1 MKSLIY
7 ETSLQTEQILSLARE
22 NELLRREIRVSR
34 EAAEI
39 TANLVVA
46 QFEETEKILRRF
58 QVANAQRRAV
68 LNSAAKISIIA
79 TDTSGIIRTFN
90 TGAESLLG
98 YNAQEVIGKQTP
110 EIFLMESVLNAYGE
124 QLSDDEGSRISGLL
138 DVLFEYALLDSSEQL
153 EWIYVRKDGTRFPVD
168 MTVNALREPDGTV
181 SGMLCIASDISER
194 KRAESILK
202 KAHDELE
209 KRVRQRTAEL
219 AKANLE
225 LQTEIR
231 DRRQAEDALRDSEAK
246 YRSIFENAAEG
257 IFQTSEQGRL
267 ITANPAMAKMLGYE
281 SPEDIISHITDLKS
295 QLYVHPERRDRLREL
310 MEKDGFI
317 KNFEADYYKKDG
329 SIINVCL
336 NGHLVLDEQN
346 NSLYYEGMLEDI
358 TQKKRSEELKIA
370 KEAAE
375 AATRAKSDFLANMS
389 HEIRTPMN
397 AIIGLTELAIK
408 TEMTPKQQDYLRKI
422 HFSSHSL
429 LGIINDILDF
439 SKIEAGRLDLE
450 KTEFKL
456 NNVLDN
462 ISDIFSSRI
471 AEKGIEMVLSI
482 AENVP
487 RILIGD
493 SLRISQI
500 LINLANNALKFTE
513 KGEVVIKVSL
523 LKKDE
528 QQVRLRFKV
537 SDSGI
542 GISKEYLPDLFKS
555 FTQADSSTTRK
566 YGGTGLGLTIC
577 RQLVLMM
584 GGEIWAESEPDK
596 GTDIYFTAG
605 FDIKIDFEQQP
616 AMPPSDLRGLRI
628 MVIDNNEIAR
638 EIYTEIL
645 NSFSYRVT
653 PIGSGQD
660 ALKELIK
667 ENNSQDPYKLVIT
680 DWKMPVMDG
689 METLRNIKNHPE
701 LSEIPVIMMTAFGRE
716 EVMTKAEEAGA
727 NAFLIK
733 PVKQSILFD
742 TIVNTFDR
750 VDCSK
755 FISNDFLQA
764 EKKPLDAIRHLQ
776 GARILLVEDNPI
788 NQQVALEILQEAGVI
803 VETADNGKQALIAVC
818 KSSYDALLM
827 DIQMPEMDGY
837 EATRR
842 IRNLN
847 FKNILNMP
855 DNLNPDN
862 LNPDNL
868 NPENLNNEA
877 LARKLDNIPI
887 IAMTAHAMKGDM
899 EKCIAAGMNDYIT
912 KPINTELL
920 FSTLGKWLKNKKLS
934 PPKKTEKNKPTAKN
948 SIFDI
953 EELPGIDIE
962 SGLKRINNPCVF
974 TKLIIDFVK
983 QHQNDAVHIRDM
995 LSKGDTESAL
1005 KAIHSIKGVA
1015 GNLSANKL
1023 FKTAQDFETAIFRGD
1038 ISDNLTYEFENALS
1052 QVVKSSRILEQNS
1065 MNNKICGPYTH
1076 KTKTNIDPDL
1086 SLEKIE
1092 SLIKKL
1098 LNHLNKNDLEA
1109 ESCFKTLK
1117 EYLSNSVHNKKIEVI
1132 ANDIESL
1139 EFKNAINKLIIF
1151 AEDLNISLGESL
1163 NEQ

>member
-46 QFEETEKILRRF
+46 QFEETEKILHRF

-90 TGAESLLG
+90 TGAENLLG
-98 YNAQEVIGKQTP
+98 YNAREVIGKQTP

-124 QLSDDEGSRISGLL
+124 QLSDEEGSRISGLI

-153 EWIYVRKDGTRFPVD
+153 EWIYVKKDGTRFPVG

-219 AKANLE
+219 AKANRE

-231 DRRQAEDALRDSEAK
+231 ERRQAEDALRDSEAK

-257 IFQTSEQGRL
+257 IFQTSQEGRL
-267 ITANPAMAKMLGYE
+267 ITANPAMAKMLGYK
-281 SPEDIISHITDLKS
+281 SPEDIISSITNLKT
-295 QLYVHPERRDRLREL
+295 QLYVHPERRDQLREL
-310 MEKDGFI
+310 MERDGFI

-336 NGHLVLDEQN
+336 NGHLVRDEQN
-346 NSLYYEGMLEDI
+346 NSLYYEGMIEDI

-370 KEAAE
+370 KESAE

-397 AIIGLTELAIK
+397 AIIGLTELAMK
-408 TEMTPKQQDYLRKI
+408 TEMTAKQQDYLSKI
-422 HFSSHSL
+422 QLSSHSL

-439 SKIEAGRLDLE
+439 SKIEAGHLE
-450 KTEFKL
+450 LENSEFKL
-456 NNVLDN
+456 DNVLDN
-462 ISDIFSSRI
+462 ISDIFSSKI
-471 AEKGIEMVLSI
+471 AEKGIEMILSI
-482 AENVP
+482 ADNVP
-487 RILIGD
+487 GILIGD
-493 SLRISQI
+493 SLRLSQV

-523 LKKDE
+523 LKKDK
-528 QQVRLRFKV
+528 QQARLRFQV

-577 RQLVLMM
+577 RQIVLMM
-584 GGEIWAESEPDK
+584 GGEIWAESKPGK

-605 FDIKIDFEQQP
+605 FALKKEFEQQP
-616 AMPPSDLRGLRI
+616 KMPPLNLKGLRI
-628 MVIDNNEIAR
+628 LIIDNNKIAR
-638 EIYTEIL
+638 DIYAEIL

-653 PIGSGQD
+653 SIGSGQE
-660 ALKELIK
+660 AIKELIK
-667 ENNSQDPYKLVIT
+667 ENKGQDPYKLVIT

-689 METLRNIKNHPE
+689 IETLKNIKNHPE
-701 LSEIPVIMMTAFGRE
+701 IGKIPVIMMTAFGRE
-716 EVMTKAEEAGA
+716 EIMIKAEKAGA

-733 PVKQSILFD
+733 PVKQSLLFD
-742 TIVNTFDR
+742 TIVNTFGKAAD
-750 VDCSK
+750 SQ
-755 FISNDFLQA
+755 FISNKFLYA
-764 EKKPLDAIRHLQ
+764 EKKSLNVTGNLKGI
-776 GARILLVEDNPI
+776 RILLVEDNPI
-788 NQQVALEILQEAGVI
+788 NQQVALEILQQAGV
-803 VETADNGKQALIAVC
+803 VVDTADNGKQALSAVC
-818 KSSYDALLM
+818 KSSYDAILM

-847 FKNILNMP
+847 FENILNIP
-855 DNLNPDN
+855 DNLNSN
-862 LNPDNL
+862 
-868 NPENLNNEA
+868 A
-877 LARKLDNIPI
+877 LTHKLKNIPI

-899 EKCIAAGMNDYIT
+899 EKCIDAGMNDYVT

-920 FSTLGKWLKNKKLS
+920 FSILVKWIKNKTLTDRKKDI
-934 PPKKTEKNKPTAKN
+934 PKNLIP
-948 SIFDI
+948 DI
-953 EELPGIDIE
+953 KKLPGIDIE
-962 SGLKRINNPCVF
+962 SGLKRINNPGVF

-983 QHQNDAVHIRDM
+983 THQNDAVRIKEM
-995 LSKGDTESAL
+995 LKKDDTESAL
-1005 KAIHSIKGVA
+1005 KTIHAIKGVA
-1015 GNLSANKL
+1015 GNLSANEL
-1023 FKTAQDFETAIFRGD
+1023 FKNAQELEAAIFRGEN
-1038 ISDNLTYEFENALS
+1038 SDDLTYEFEASLT
-1052 QVVKSSRILEQNS
+1052 QVIKSSSILEQKIL
-1065 MNNKICGPYTH
+1065 NNKVCNTD
-1076 KTKTNIDPDL
+1076 TSDTNINPNL
-1086 SLEKIE
+1086 NLKHIE
-1092 SLIKKL
+1092 TLIKEL
-1098 LNHLNKNDLEA
+1098 ASHLKKNDLEA
-1109 ESCFKTLK
+1109 ESCFKTLEK
-1117 EYLSNSVHNKKIEVI
+1117 NLSVSKNKIEAI
-1132 ANDIESL
+1132 SNDIDSL
-1139 EFKNAINKLIIF
+1139 EFNNALKKLTLL
-1151 AEDLNISLGESL
+1151 AKDLNISLEEGM